1 MEKDIFVTRGYSYS
15 LEKAHKITVGK
26 FVRFFSSMGALKL
39 MISRNVLF
47 SGILTSV
54 FSWSEE
60 KCLWERNLTGPFPMH
75 QVGQEASS
83 CKKEQAQKR
92 REEQKRGPV
101 CCSRPPGQPPGLR
114 V

>member
-15 LEKAHKITVGK
+15 LEKANKITVGI

-54 FSWSEE
+54 FS
-60 KCLWERNLTGPFPMH
+60 
-75 QVGQEASS
+75 
-83 CKKEQAQKR
+83 
-92 REEQKRGPV
+92 
-101 CCSRPPGQPPGLR
+101 
-114 V
+114 